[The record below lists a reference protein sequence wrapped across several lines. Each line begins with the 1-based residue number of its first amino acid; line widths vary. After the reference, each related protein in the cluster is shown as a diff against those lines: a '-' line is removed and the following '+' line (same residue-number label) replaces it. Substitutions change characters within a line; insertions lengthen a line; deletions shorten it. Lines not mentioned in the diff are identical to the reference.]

1 MATRDADLDFRPA
14 SDRKAARGAIAQHA
28 AFHIQES
35 DVRKT
40 ILATLFAGAL
50 ACASGPSFAATTT
63 YRVTVPGG
71 VSFDMQRS
79 PTWVAVPEARNVYIV
94 RDDMRP
100 TTDYFRYQGSYYV
113 YSGGHWYRSTTWNG
127 RYTVVADNRV
137 PKVFYSVKQERWRA
151 YPPGW
156 QKRM

>member
-1 MATRDADLDFRPA
+1 M
-14 SDRKAARGAIAQHA
+14 
-28 AFHIQES
+28 
-35 DVRKT
+35 RKT

-71 VSFDMQRS
+71 VSFNFQRT
-79 PTWVAVPEARNVYIV
+79 PTWVAVPEARDVYIV

-100 TTDYFRYQGSYYV
+100 TTDYFRYKGYYYV
-113 YSGGHWYRSTTWNG
+113 YSGGHWYRSSTWNG
-127 RYTVVADNRV
+127 SYVIVANNKV
-137 PKVFYSVKQERWRA
+137 PKAFYSVKQNRWRA

>member
-1 MATRDADLDFRPA
+1 MRRDGV
-14 SDRKAARGAIAQHA
+14 ARRLSKPW
-28 AFHIQES
+28 ES

-40 ILATLFAGAL
+40 ILAALMAGAL
-50 ACASGPSFAATTT
+50 ACASGPSSAATTT

-71 VSFDMQRS
+71 VSFDFQRA
-79 PTWVAVPEARNVYIV
+79 PTWVAVPEARNVFIV

-100 TTDYFRYQGSYYV
+100 STDYFRYQGAYYV
-113 YSGGHWYRSTTWNG
+113 YSGGHWYRSTSWNG
-127 RYTVVADNRV
+127 SYAVVADNHV
-137 PKVFYSVKQERWRA
+137 PRAFYSVKHNRWRA